1 MGEGTETGRDP
12 DFKSEEG
19 GDLEEVTAGAG
30 LAWGL
35 LGERP
40 GASCVRNLL
49 LSISAMARLAP
60 LPAQNNAEKQH
71 RGLMGGEP

>member
-1 MGEGTETGRDP
+1 MGEGIATGRDP

-40 GASCVRNLL
+40 GASWPSGTFCFRSLPWPGLL
-49 LSISAMARLAP
+49 LFLHT
-60 LPAQNNAEKQH
+60 LPRTTLKSNTGA
-71 RGLMGGEP
+71 